1 MQGERGTGQCP
12 GPAARQALAF
22 SGSLGLAVFYFLGFI
37 QNYQVP
43 NPAPWRRL
51 GIGCEI
57 FLQSLVAGADDQFR
71 GHQTNLL
78 RHWMTS
84 PAGTTI
90 KTAPTRFCWTNIR
103 RAPIACNVFPKPM
116 SSAKRTAS
124 SKRSNGRLT
133 NRCLHLY
140 NHRVIYLLH

>member
-1 MQGERGTGQCP
+1 MQRGTGQCP

-71 GHQTNLL
+71 GHQTDLFAPLDDQPGRNHDQNSPDTILL
-78 RHWMTS
+78 DQYPQSSDRLQ
-84 PAGTTI
+84 G
-90 KTAPTRFCWTNIR
+90 
-103 RAPIACNVFPKPM
+103 FPQ
-116 SSAKRTAS
+116 T
-124 SKRSNGRLT
+124 
-133 NRCLHLY
+133 H
-140 NHRVIYLLH
+140 VIC